1 MRSLTSWMKQARS
14 LIAPSQPECLFCGRR
29 GRPSPEWPEICLH
42 CQSSIPWIRAPR
54 CQTCGRHVGCPDC
67 SRSHALIPIV
77 CNRSAVAYT
86 SEMREIL
93 GQYKYRG
100 NERLAPLLG
109 LMLDRAYPLLQ
120 QEQSGQQLNEAL
132 QSNFFSKPFPIRHSK
147 LRMRSNLWQ
156 ADLLVPVPV
165 SDVRL
170 SERGFNQAERL
181 AEVVSLRRGI
191 PQLPLLVRTH
201 HTAKQ
206 SFKSR
211 RERLADMKHAF
222 AGNIDSAVLQS
233 LKEHLHS
240 RATHQLEQ
248 RPLQIIIVDDIYTTG
263 STIRACAEALQQL
276 CRSQNCLA
284 EIYSLTWARS

>member
-1 MRSLTSWMKQARS
+1 MRHLTSWMKQARS

-29 GRPSPEWPEICLH
+29 GRPSPEWPGICVH
-42 CQSSIPWIRAPR
+42 CQSSIPWIRVPR

-67 SRSHALIPIV
+67 SRSHGHLPIR

-109 LMLDRAYPLLQ
+109 LMLDRAYALLQ
-120 QEQSGQQLNEAL
+120 QEQSGQAQDGA
-132 QSNFFSKPFPIRHSK
+132 QASNFFSEPRTLLQSK
-147 LRMRSNLWQ
+147 LRNCSNLWQ
-156 ADLLVPVPV
+156 ADILVPVPV
-165 SDVRL
+165 SAVRL

-181 AEVVSLRRGI
+181 ADAVSRRRGV

-222 AGNIDSAVLQS
+222 AGNTDPVVLQS

-240 RATHQLEQ
+240 RATHQREQ
-248 RPLQIIIVDDIYTTG
+248 HTLRIIIVDDIYTTG
-263 STIRACAEALQQL
+263 STIRACAGALQQL
-276 CRSQNCLA
+276 CRSLDCTA

>member
-1 MRSLTSWMKQARS
+1 MRPLTSWMKQARS
-14 LIAPSQPECLFCGRR
+14 IIAPSQPECLFCGRR
-29 GRPSPEWPEICLH
+29 GRPSPEWPGICLH
-42 CQSSIPWIRAPR
+42 CQHGIPWIRIPR

-67 SRSHALIPIV
+67 SRSHGPLPIR

-109 LMLDRAYPLLQ
+109 RMLDRAYALLQ
-120 QEQSGQQLNEAL
+120 QEQSGQALNGA
-132 QSNFFSKPFPIRHSK
+132 QPSNFFSEPRTLLQSMPH
-147 LRMRSNLWQ
+147 MQSNLWQ
-156 ADLLVPVPV
+156 ADILVPVPV
-165 SDVRL
+165 SAVRL
-170 SERGFNQAERL
+170 SERGFNQAERM

-191 PQLPLLVRTH
+191 PQLPLLVRTQ

-222 AGNIDSAVLQS
+222 AGNTDSAVLQS
-233 LKEHLHS
+233 LKEHLNS
-240 RATHQLEQ
+240 RASHQLEQ
-248 RPLQIIIVDDIYTTG
+248 RPLRIIIVDDIYTTG
-263 STIRACAEALQQL
+263 STIRACAGALQQL
-276 CRSQNCLA
+276 CRSLDCTA

>member
-1 MRSLTSWMKQARS
+1 MRNLSSWMKQARS
-14 LIAPSQPECLFCGRR
+14 LIAPSQSECLFCGHR
-29 GRPSPEWPEICLH
+29 GRPSPEWPGICVH
-42 CQSSIPWIRAPR
+42 CQSSIPWIHVPR
-54 CQTCGRHVGCPDC
+54 CQICGRHVGCPDC
-67 SRSHALIPIV
+67 SRSHGPLPIR

-86 SEMREIL
+86 SDMREIL

-109 LMLDRAYPLLQ
+109 LMLDRAYAFLQ
-120 QEQSGQQLNEAL
+120 YEQSGQQLNGAL
-132 QSNFFSKPFPIRHSK
+132 QSNLFSKLFPVLHSK

-165 SDVRL
+165 SAVRL

-181 AEVVSLRRGI
+181 AEVVSLHRAV

-222 AGNIDSAVLQS
+222 AGNTDPVVLQS
-233 LKEHLHS
+233 LKELLNS
-240 RATHQLEQ
+240 SMTHQLEQ
-248 RPLQIIIVDDIYTTG
+248 RPLRVIIVDDIYTTG
-263 STIRACAEALQQL
+263 STIRACAGALQQL
-276 CRSQNCLA
+276 CRSLDCTA